1 MRYVIIIALI
11 LLGYLSGSVLYAEL
25 FTNIICKKSLFEV
38 SENGNP
44 GTANAFIYGNKVCG
58 ILAVIGDL
66 LKGIIPVMIYVKLF
80 GITSPAIAIIMSA
93 PVIGH
98 GCSCFYHMRG
108 GMCIA
113 TSFGVFIGLLP
124 IWEPLACLIVFF
136 LILLMIPGIHN
147 SIRTIITFIGT
158 TVCILI
164 LCIFQPVKIF
174 IFLGV
179 FFITINVVAKMRMDL
194 RRRGIYEKHF

>member
-44 GTANAFIYGNKVCG
+44 GTANAFIYGNKV
-58 ILAVIGDL
+58 
-66 LKGIIPVMIYVKLF
+66 MIYVKLF

-108 GMCIA
+108 GMCVA

-179 FFITINVVAKMRMDL
+179 FFITINVVVKMRMDL

>member
-11 LLGYLSGSVLYAEL
+11 VFGYLSGSVLYAEL

-38 SENGNP
+38 SKNGNP
-44 GTANAFIYGNKVCG
+44 GTANAFIYGNKACG

-66 LKGIIPVMIYVKLF
+66 LKGIIPVMIYVRLF
-80 GITSPAIAIIMSA
+80 GITSPVLAIIMSA

-98 GCSCFYHMRG
+98 GYSCFYHMRG

-124 IWEPLACLIVFF
+124 IWEPLAGLIIFY
-136 LILLMIPGIHN
+136 LTLLMIPGIHN
-147 SIRTIITFIGT
+147 SVRTIIAFIGT
-158 TVCILI
+158 TVCVLV
-164 LCIFQPVKIF
+164 LCIFQPGKIF
-174 IFLGV
+174 IFLGILL
-179 FFITINVVAKMRMDL
+179 ITINVVIKMRLDL
-194 RRRGIYEKHF
+194 NRRNKL

>member
-11 LLGYLSGSVLYAEL
+11 VFGYLSGSVLYAEL

-38 SENGNP
+38 SKNGNP
-44 GTANAFIYGNKVCG
+44 GTANAFIYGNKACG

-66 LKGIIPVMIYVKLF
+66 LKGIIPVMIYVRLF
-80 GITSPAIAIIMSA
+80 GIASPVLAIIMSA

-98 GCSCFYHMRG
+98 GYSCFYHMRG

-124 IWEPLACLIVFF
+124 IWEPLAGLIIFY
-136 LILLMIPGIHN
+136 LTLLMIPGIHN
-147 SIRTIITFIGT
+147 SIRTIIAFIGT
-158 TVCILI
+158 AVCILV
-164 LCIFQPVKIF
+164 LCIFQPGKIF
-174 IFLGV
+174 IFLGALL
-179 FFITINVVAKMRMDL
+179 ITINVVIKMRLDL
-194 RRRGIYEKHF
+194 RKRGIYEKHL